1 MVCDKVVCE
10 RWYVTMLCVKDG
22 VCACVC
28 DKVVCDKVVCDKA
41 RAEEEEEDEEEE
53 EEDADGIQNQKQKPH
68 TKMWGTTFA

>member
-1 MVCDKVVCE
+1 MVCVRV
-10 RWYVTMLCVKDG
+10 
-22 VCACVC
+22 CVC

-41 RAEEEEEDEEEE
+41 RAEEEEEDDEE